1 MGNHALV
8 FGATG
13 IQGWAIVNEILNNY
27 PNSEA
32 FDRVTA
38 LSNRP
43 FTNNLLWPD
52 SDKLLKISGL
62 DLLANGGQNGIER
75 FLEYRIEDVATV
87 THVFFCG
94 KYIYRITTSCSNV
107 S

>member
-13 IQGWAIVNEILNNY
+13 VQGWAIVNEILNNY
-27 PNSEA
+27 PSSEA

-43 FTNNLLWPD
+43 FTENLLWPD
-52 SDKLLKISGL
+52 SDRLLKVSGL
-62 DLLANGGQNGIER
+62 DLLASGGQNGIER
-75 FLEYRIEDVATV
+75 FLEWKIEDVETV
-87 THVFFCG
+87 THVFYCG
-94 KYIYRITTSCSNV
+94 ASTLPVATPRSNI
-107 S
+107 

>member
-13 IQGWAIVNEILNNY
+13 IQGWAIVNEILNDY
-27 PNSEA
+27 PNSGA

-43 FTNNLLWPD
+43 FTENLLWPY

-62 DLLANGGQNGIER
+62 DLLTNGGQNGIER
-75 FLEYRIEDVATV
+75 FLQWKIEDVETV

-94 KYIYRITTSCSNV
+94 TSAQPVATLCSSV
-107 S
+107 

>member
-1 MGNHALV
+1 MGNHALI

-43 FTNNLLWPD
+43 FTDNLLWPD
-52 SDKLLKISGL
+52 SEKMLKVSGL
-62 DLLANGGQNGIER
+62 DLLASGGQNGIER
-75 FLEYRIEDVATV
+75 FLEWKIEDVKTV

-94 KYIYRITTSCSNV
+94 TSSYTIISPSSDV
-107 S
+107 